1 MAQYKPRHHLSHP
14 LSNRRLT
21 APVVQ
26 EYERTPQTRPIL
38 KLLPQRFYSRSPEF
52 VARALLGKLLIRV
65 LQGKR
70 LTARITEVEAYLG
83 LADPASHAA
92 RGLTPNNAVLF
103 GPPGRTHVYFIYG
116 MYYCLNASAHL
127 PGEAGGVL
135 IRALDPIDGL
145 ETMADLRGLPHNAKP
160 KLLTGG
166 PGRLCQALDITR
178 RNSNDLDVT
187 SPTSAIQIADDGHRP
202 TEIQTTP
209 RIGISK
215 AADRPLR
222 FLIGEIAK
230 AKRSTSRS

>member
-1 MAQYKPRHHLSHP
+1 MSEPPKTHHHP
-14 LSNRRLT
+14 
-21 APVVQ
+21 P
-26 EYERTPQTRPIL
+26 
-38 KLLPQRFYSRSPEF
+38 KLLPRTFYSRSPDT
-52 VARALLGKLLIRV
+52 VARALLGKLLIRN

-83 LADPASHAA
+83 LIDPASHAA
-92 RGLTPNNAVLF
+92 RGLTPSNAILF
-103 GPPGRTHVYFIYG
+103 GPSGHVYVYFIYG
-116 MYYCLNASAHL
+116 MYYCLNVASHL

-145 ETMADLRGLPHNAKP
+145 ETMADLRNLPHNAKP

-178 RNSNDLDVT
+178 KNSNGLDVT
-187 SPTSAIQIADDGHRP
+187 SPTSAIRIADDGHRP

-222 FLIGEIAK
+222 FLTSEFAK
-230 AKRSTSRS
+230 ANLAASSR